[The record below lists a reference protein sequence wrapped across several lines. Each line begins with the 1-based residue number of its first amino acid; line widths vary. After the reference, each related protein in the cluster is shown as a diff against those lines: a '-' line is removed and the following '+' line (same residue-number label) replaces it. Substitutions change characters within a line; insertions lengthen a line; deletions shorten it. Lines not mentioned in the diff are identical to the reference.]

1 MAEPLTHDLRI
12 WLTASQYAGLLRR
25 AHEDERPL
33 SAYVRRLI
41 VRDLDESLVP
51 HAAVGQAHGGF
62 PAGSAHD

>member
-12 WLTASQYAGLLRR
+12 WLTAAQYAGLLRR

-51 HAAVGQAHGGF
+51 SPAVHQARGGLT
-62 PAGSAHD
+62 AGPAHD

>member
-25 AHEDERPL
+25 AHEDDRPL

-51 HAAVGQAHGGF
+51 HSVGHQAPGGL
-62 PAGSAHD
+62 PAGSAHV